1 LSDIFR
7 GFLENP
13 EPLDDD
19 GRRLLNSLQRLK
31 APSIA
36 HGIPNSPPV
45 EWVLDEIGCGDSSVV
60 KLSCDLKGE
69 LSAVKTS
76 RTPNHAELIR
86 REAAILKT
94 LKHPLI
100 LELHD
105 ILETPAHKAAIVTEF
120 EGNGSLADHLPPA
133 KCCLSGANRIAK
145 VVSGI
150 ALAMRF
156 VHSRGIIHRDLKPAN
171 ILLDWDWTV
180 RIADFGHSTSPDN
193 PHSPS
198 VTGGNPDRTWPS
210 IDSRYLAPECYEN
223 LCFPESD
230 VFSFGL
236 ILYELLTGQ
245 TAFPIQHTQH
255 KIAFKIIN
263 EELPDIPESVL
274 PPAAKLITDC
284 WATEPDDRPS
294 FEEIVARL
302 KEIKLKVTSK
312 VNSAKVFKFVNEIE
326 ECEKRIEPISILQL
340 SLVC

>member
-31 APSIA
+31 APSTA

-45 EWVLDEIGCGDSSVV
+45 EWVLDEIGCDDSSVV
-60 KLSCDLKGE
+60 ELSCDLKGA

-100 LELHD
+100 LELHG
-105 ILETPAHKAAIVTEF
+105 ILETRTRNAAIVTEF

-133 KCCLSGANRIAK
+133 KCCLSNAKRIAK
-145 VVSGI
+145 VVAGI

-156 VHSRGIIHRDLKPAN
+156 VHSRGIIHRNLKPAN

-180 RIADFGHSTSPDN
+180 RITGFGQSIAPDN
-193 PHSPS
+193 PPPTHSISKGDWPS
-198 VTGGNPDRTWPS
+198 VN
-210 IDSRYLAPECYEN
+210 SRYLAPECYDRQY
-223 LCFPESD
+223 LPASD

-245 TAFPIQHTQH
+245 TAFPRELTQH
-255 KIAFKIIN
+255 KIALKIIN
-263 EELPDIPESVL
+263 EELPEIPKSVS
-274 PPAAKLITDC
+274 PSAAELITDC
-284 WATEPDDRPS
+284 WAAEPDDRPS
-294 FEEIVARL
+294 FGEIVARL
-302 KEIKLKVTSK
+302 KEMKFKVTAK
-312 VNSAKVFKFVNEIE
+312 VNSAKVLEFIKEIE
-326 ECEKRIEPISILQL
+326 KCEEGIEAVPILQL
-340 SLVC
+340 AWVC